1 MRRRRYHFQR
11 PLTKRSR
18 KNVSGRKAS
27 DSNETD
33 YPQRQRGAFLRSKY
47 APQRNAEAYDYPDG
61 IGKEKQGNRVVNGG
75 LPPETELRNLSGST
89 PKVLHGIAVGSRG
102 QVPHA
107 EVSPDA
113 LA

>member
-1 MRRRRYHFQR
+1 MSATAGVG
-11 PLTKRSR
+11 L
-18 KNVSGRKAS
+18 
-27 DSNETD
+27 NETD

-102 QVPHA
+102 QVPPCGS
-107 EVSPDA
+107 EPRRPGLTSGGSDGVVFRRFVP
-113 LA
+113 